1 MSRRNKG
8 LFWIATIALCLMTAC
23 SAGKGKA
30 TNTPNTGNAGQETN
44 NTEVAQV
51 KQGYETVVKSVELA
65 KMEGKIGVQNKS
77 GNDVKPM
84 EGMFLYNGHS
94 VTTEEASYAYLALDE
109 TRAAKLGQFSSME
122 VRKEDRELFLYLNA
136 GEMFFNVARHLE
148 DDESMNIRTAT
159 MVTGIRGT
167 SGFVRVIDF
176 KTTEIYILDG
186 EVWVT
191 VTDPY
196 TGASKSVLVGA
207 GQMATT
213 AVFTEKQNENERVDI
228 TIRSF
233 TEEEI
238 PAYVIQEIA
247 GSANLQGRIIRGN
260 VLSSPKIIGLY
271 EERLKQDKEQ
281 GMDYVAKIKS
291 EDASWIAKQE
301 TVDEMFFVDDSVLRT
316 CELTDPTLPQVQEA
330 LDNEQYLTVNVSGS
344 FVFGE
349 GESGLTQLVS
359 FVPTV
364 KNSALEK
371 VTSSLKQNKGIMF
384 FDQKKPAGKL
394 RFVDKE
400 GEEVLT
406 VPAGKSLNLNGKT
419 SFGSKGSIQ
428 NYGILTNNGSLWLGG
443 VLNNV
448 DEGQFI
454 NNGELRMPN
463 IEVVSVEHV
472 HTVVTDPAV
481 PATCTEDGLTKG
493 SHCATCEEILV
504 AQKKVPATGHKA
516 VEDVAVNATCQHT
529 GKTAGS
535 HCSVCG
541 EILVAQE
548 ETPIVGH
555 QAVNVARVEPSCTK
569 YGYEPG
575 TQCAFCGITLS
586 GRAAIQPTGHTPES
600 VEAVEATCTVNGHTE
615 GVICKVCHA
624 TLSGMETIPAPG
636 HHGET
641 VEGYAATCDEPGRT
655 NGVFCP
661 DCETWLVAQTEIPAL
676 GHDWIRNNDMQ
687 AAAPYLAPTCEEPG
701 YDFFKC
707 TRCTATKREDY
718 AATGHAWVTDVAA
731 KAATCTEDGCT
742 EGKHCSKCQLTVPS
756 ETITQT
762 GHSEQRE
769 IINAKE
775 ATCTE
780 DGYSGDEVCLTC
792 HQIVDQGK
800 VIPALGHD
808 FGGADAAPSQY
819 CIHGCGTL
827 NPNYNTIPGG
837 NGNGNGKT
845 EGNGISQP

>member
-30 TNTPNTGNAGQETN
+30 TNTPNTGNAGQGTN

-65 KMEGKIGVQNKS
+65 KIEGSIGVQSKS

-94 VTTEEASYAYLALDE
+94 VTTKEASYAYLALDD
-109 TRAAKLGQFSSME
+109 TRAAKLGQFSSVE
-122 VRKEDRELFLYLNA
+122 VRKEDSEMSLYLSS

-148 DDESMNIRTAT
+148 DYESMNIRTST

-228 TIRSF
+228 TLRSF

-291 EDASWIAKQE
+291 EDASWIANQE

-394 RFVDKE
+394 RFVDK
-400 GEEVLT
+400 
-406 VPAGKSLNLNGKT
+406 
-419 SFGSKGSIQ
+419 
-428 NYGILTNNGSLWLGG
+428 
-443 VLNNV
+443 
-448 DEGQFI
+448 
-454 NNGELRMPN
+454 
-463 IEVVSVEHV
+463 
-472 HTVVTDPAV
+472 
-481 PATCTEDGLTKG
+481 
-493 SHCATCEEILV
+493 
-504 AQKKVPATGHKA
+504 
-516 VEDVAVNATCQHT
+516 
-529 GKTAGS
+529 
-535 HCSVCG
+535 
-541 EILVAQE
+541 
-548 ETPIVGH
+548 
-555 QAVNVARVEPSCTK
+555 
-569 YGYEPG
+569 
-575 TQCAFCGITLS
+575 
-586 GRAAIQPTGHTPES
+586 
-600 VEAVEATCTVNGHTE
+600 
-615 GVICKVCHA
+615 
-624 TLSGMETIPAPG
+624 
-636 HHGET
+636 
-641 VEGYAATCDEPGRT
+641 
-655 NGVFCP
+655 
-661 DCETWLVAQTEIPAL
+661 
-676 GHDWIRNNDMQ
+676 
-687 AAAPYLAPTCEEPG
+687 
-701 YDFFKC
+701 
-707 TRCTATKREDY
+707 
-718 AATGHAWVTDVAA
+718 
-731 KAATCTEDGCT
+731 
-742 EGKHCSKCQLTVPS
+742 
-756 ETITQT
+756 
-762 GHSEQRE
+762 
-769 IINAKE
+769 
-775 ATCTE
+775 
-780 DGYSGDEVCLTC
+780 
-792 HQIVDQGK
+792 
-800 VIPALGHD
+800 
-808 FGGADAAPSQY
+808 
-819 CIHGCGTL
+819 
-827 NPNYNTIPGG
+827 
-837 NGNGNGKT
+837 
-845 EGNGISQP
+845 

>member
-23 SAGKGKA
+23 SSGKGK
-30 TNTPNTGNAGQETN
+30 TNTQTTGNAGQESN
-44 NTEVAQV
+44 NTEITQV
-51 KQGYETVVKSVELA
+51 QQGYETVAKSVELA
-65 KMEGKIGVQNKS
+65 KIEGSIGVQNKS

-122 VRKEDRELFLYLNA
+122 VRKEDRELSLYLCA

-148 DDESMNIRTAT
+148 DYESMSIRTST

-167 SGFVRVIDF
+167 SGFVRAIDF
-176 KTTEIYILDG
+176 LTSEIYILDG

-196 TGASKSVLVGA
+196 TGVSKSMLVSA

-260 VLSSPKIIGLY
+260 VLNSPKIIGLY

-281 GMDYVAKIKS
+281 STDYVAKIKS
-291 EDASWIAKQE
+291 EDDSWIAKQE

-454 NNGELRMPN
+454 NNGELRMPD

-555 QAVNVARVEPSCTK
+555 QAVNVAGVEPSCTK
-569 YGYEPG
+569 YGFEPG

-586 GRAAIQPTGHTPES
+586 GRAAIQPTGHTPEQ
-600 VEAVEATCTVNGHTE
+600 VEALEPTCTVNGHE
-615 GVICKVCHA
+615 AGEICSVCQA
-624 TLSGMETIPAPG
+624 TLSGMETIPALG
-636 HHGET
+636 HEPQN
-641 VEGYAATCDEPGRT
+641 VSGYAASCTEDGLT
-655 NGVFCP
+655 DGVI
-661 DCETWLVAQTEIPAL
+661 CERCEQWITPQTVIHAL
-676 GHDWIRNNDMQ
+676 GHDWVRNNDMQ

-701 YDFFKC
+701 YEFFKC
-707 TRCTATKREDY
+707 TRCPETKREDY
-718 AATGHAWVTDVAA
+718 EATGHDWITDIAA
-731 KAATCTEDGCT
+731 VDPTCTE
-742 EGKHCSKCQLTVPS
+742 EGHTAAAHCSKCKAVTQS
-756 ETITQT
+756 ESIPAK
-762 GHSEQRE
+762 GHLNTS
-769 IINAKE
+769 IINYQP

-780 DGYSGDEVCLTC
+780 DGYGGDTYCSDC
-792 HQIVDQGK
+792 NQIVSGGK
-800 VIPALGHD
+800 VLPKLGHVFND
-808 FGGADAAPSQY
+808 ETGAPLEY
-819 CIHGCGTL
+819 CAHGCGTL
-827 NPNYNTIPGG
+827 NPDW
-837 NGNGNGKT
+837 
-845 EGNGISQP
+845 